1 MRQWLGLC
9 LATIVTACSVGPDF
23 KPPEAEQPASWSQG
37 VTPTAAVSKSRI
49 DTRPFADSGRWWSS
63 FGDPVLNDLVSKAM
77 AQNLDVQTAIERITE
92 ARAQRD
98 ITAAGGLP
106 QLSFDPSYTRTK
118 VSQKGIASS
127 LGGGGAARAGGGS
140 GLAVPGAL
148 LNPFDLFQWAFDA
161 TWEVDLWG
169 KVRRGVEAAEADVQS
184 AEEQRNDMFVSLAA
198 NIARTYLDLRAAQTE
213 TKVTEENLTVERDV
227 LELTRSRA
235 SSGLATQL
243 DVANAGAQ
251 VASTEAQLPPLR
263 TRIRQDANQLALL
276 LARPPGALDNAVNQP
291 HALPALPSAV
301 TVGLPGDLL
310 RRRPD
315 IRGSEAELHAA
326 TARIGIAVAQLFPSL
341 TLTGSY
347 GLQGTRF
354 NDLKDWNARFY
365 SVGPSLSVPIFEGGR
380 LRAQVELADAQAREA
395 ALSYRNTVLSA
406 YQDAENALVAYN
418 QEQERAASL
427 KKSFELNRDALALAR
442 SRYQSGLVD
451 FLTVLD
457 AERNLYQAET
467 AFTDSNASTLIDL
480 VAVYK
485 ALGGGWEGQAPAS
498 APQDAAN

>member
-1 MRQWLGLC
+1 MRKWLGLC
-9 LATIVTACSVGPDF
+9 LAALVTSCTVGPDF
-23 KPPEAEQPASWSQG
+23 KPPEPEQAPAWSQG
-37 VTPTAAVSKSRI
+37 ATAPTAADSKSRI
-49 DTRPFADSGRWWSS
+49 ETRPFADSGRWWSI
-63 FGDPVLNDLVSKAM
+63 FGDPVLNDLISKAM

-118 VSQKGIASS
+118 VSQKGVASS
-127 LGGGGAARAGGGS
+127 LGGGGR
-140 GLAVPGAL
+140 GLPIPGAL

-169 KVRRGVEAAEADVQS
+169 KVRRGVEAADADIQS
-184 AEEQRNDMFVSLAA
+184 AEEHRNDMFVSLAA

-213 TKVTEENLTVERDV
+213 TTVTEENLTVERDV
-227 LELTRSRA
+227 LNLTRSRA
-235 SSGLATQL
+235 ASGLATQL

-263 TRIRQDANQLALL
+263 ARIRQDANQLALL
-276 LARPPGALDNAVNQP
+276 LARPPGSLDNAVNQP

-301 TVGLPGDLL
+301 AIGLPGDLL

-326 TARIGIAVAQLFPSL
+326 TARIGVAASQLFPSL
-341 TLTGSY
+341 TLTGGY

-365 SVGPSLSVPIFEGGR
+365 SIGPSLSVPIFEGGR

-427 KKSFELNRDALALAR
+427 RKSRDLNRDALALAR

-467 AFTDSNASTLIDL
+467 AFTDSNEGTLVDL

-485 ALGGGWEGQAPAS
+485 ALGGGWEGQSPAS
-498 APQDAAN
+498 ARKDAAN